1 MPPGFRDYIAAPH
14 KLAYVE
20 GKERHLV
27 PCIFCA
33 IIQGD
38 PRISTKIVYRDD
50 KFMVLINTFPFTP
63 GHLMVVPLRHVEKLS
78 ELDHDTLAEFFSM
91 GVKTVQLVETAFHP
105 VGMNVGLNLG
115 EAAGASVTHL
125 HLHVVPRYPRELG
138 FMETVGD
145 TRTLVMN
152 ADTVYQRLLPHLHLL
167 TDTEPAT
174 TTKKR
179 AQSKKD

>member
-38 PRISTKIVYRDD
+38 PRIPTKIVHRDD

>member
-20 GKERHLV
+20 GKERRLV

-38 PRISTKIVYRDD
+38 SRIPTKLVYRDA
-50 KFMVLINTFPFTP
+50 KFMILINTFPFTP

-78 ELDHDTLAEFFSM
+78 ELDRETLTEFFWM
-91 GVKTVQLVETAFHP
+91 GVKTVQLVEAAFHP
-105 VGMNVGLNLG
+105 VGLNVGLNLG
-115 EAAGASVTHL
+115 EAAGASITHL

-145 TRTLVMN
+145 TRTLVMD
-152 ADTVYQRLLPHLHLL
+152 ADTVYQRLQPHLHLL
-167 TDTEPAT
+167 KDANAT
-174 TTKKR
+174 PVKKKPQDKTR
-179 AQSKKD
+179 

>member
-1 MPPGFRDYIAAPH
+1 
-14 KLAYVE
+14 
-20 GKERHLV
+20 
-27 PCIFCA
+27 
-33 IIQGD
+33 
-38 PRISTKIVYRDD
+38 
-50 KFMVLINTFPFTP
+50 
-63 GHLMVVPLRHVEKLS
+63 
-78 ELDHDTLAEFFSM
+78 M

-152 ADTVYQRLLPHLHLL
+152 AEIVYQRLFPHLHLL
-167 TDTEPAT
+167 TDTEPT
-174 TTKKR
+174 TPNKR
-179 AQSKKD
+179 TRSKKD